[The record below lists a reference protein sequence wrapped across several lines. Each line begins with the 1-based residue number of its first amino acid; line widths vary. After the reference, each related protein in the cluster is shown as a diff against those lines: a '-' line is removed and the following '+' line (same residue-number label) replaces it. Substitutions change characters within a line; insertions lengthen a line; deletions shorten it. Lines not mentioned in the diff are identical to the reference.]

1 MKTITFEIDGHTLE
15 FYQVGLKFYD
25 SDVQDIFAKKNNK
38 TLAQTLI
45 HPRYQHLCEEVYS
58 SYESFLGQELGTF
71 LAILKSSE
79 NVFYRRFLN
88 PYGDE
93 IYCAF
98 RIENDLVYRG
108 LYCFRLQGQ
117 IQYLGRCRDNFGKRI
132 NQGYGRIHPKNC
144 YLDGQA
150 TNCHLNALINIYK
163 DNIEFYVCPLEDVAQ
178 IEEFERQLI
187 RQLQPTWNIALKAS

>member
-1 MKTITFEIDGHTLE
+1 MLH
-15 FYQVGLKFYD
+15 
-25 SDVQDIFAKKNNK
+25 
-38 TLAQTLI
+38 
-45 HPRYQHLCEEVYS
+45 
-58 SYESFLGQELGTF
+58 
-71 LAILKSSE
+71 
-79 NVFYRRFLN
+79 
-88 PYGDE
+88 
-93 IYCAF
+93 
-98 RIENDLVYRG
+98 
-108 LYCFRLQGQ
+108 GQ

-187 RQLQPTWNIALKAS
+187 RQLQPTWNIAQKAS